1 MRVALSG
8 GTGFLG
14 RHVIQ
19 ALVAGGHTVQL
30 LVRAG
35 SRHSTAHD
43 SAQVDVTRVDLTQ
56 AHDLAKALRG
66 CDVVVHAAAALTGDH
81 ATQHAA
87 TVEGTRTMLS
97 AMAMACVK
105 RVVGISSLSVYG
117 YADLP
122 HGATLTETT
131 PLEAAPAG
139 RDVYAR
145 CKLAQDALFQA
156 FSKQPG
162 CEAIVLRPGIFY
174 DTDTLWQ
181 FSLGK
186 PMGSKAWVVMG
197 PLTPDCEAPLVHVA
211 DVAQAIVRAVVCD
224 ASLNGAVFNLIEQP
238 APTSHALL
246 QALANHTEHPPLIRL
261 PWWLHTTLARVAV
274 GIHRLTGQRLPLPG
288 LLNPVWLAA
297 RFTRV
302 HYDAS
307 HALTQLGWQPAHHA
321 LSDLAKR
328 TRTEHP

>member
-1 MRVALSG
+1 MKVALSG
-8 GTGFLG
+8 GTGYLG
-14 RHVIQ
+14 RHVVQ
-19 ALVAGGHTVQL
+19 ALTAAGHSVQL
-30 LVRAG
+30 LVRTG
-35 SRHSTAHD
+35 SRYSLQPESSHV
-43 SAQVDVTRVDLTQ
+43 QVERVDMTD
-56 AHDLAKALRG
+56 ANDLARAVRG

-87 TVEGTRTMLS
+87 TVEGTRTMLA
-97 AMAMACVK
+97 AMAMAGVK
-105 RVVGISSLSVYG
+105 RVVGVSSLSVYD
-117 YADLP
+117 YANLP
-122 HGATLTETT
+122 HGSALSETS

-156 FSKQPG
+156 FGAQPG

-174 DTDTLWQ
+174 DADTLWQ

-186 PMGSKAWVVMG
+186 PIGTQAWVVLG

-211 DVAQAIVRAVVCD
+211 DVAQAIARAVECD
-224 ASLNGAVFNLIEQP
+224 ASLNGSVFNLIEQP

-246 QALANHTEHPPLIRL
+246 QALVRHTQHPSLIRL
-261 PWWLHTTLARVAV
+261 PWWLHTTLARVAAALN
-274 GIHRLTGQRLPLPG
+274 RLSGHRLPLPG

-307 HALTQLGWQPAHHA
+307 RALTQLGWQPAHHA
-321 LSDLAKR
+321 LTDLAKR
-328 TRTEHP
+328 TQH

>member
-8 GTGFLG
+8 GTGYLG

-19 ALVAGGHTVQL
+19 ALLAAGHTVQL

-35 SRHSTAHD
+35 SPYRTAHD
-43 SAQVDVTRVDLTQ
+43 SGHVHVTRVDLTQ
-56 AHDLAKALRG
+56 TADLAKALHG

-87 TVEGTRTMLS
+87 TVEGTRTLLS
-97 AMAMACVK
+97 AMAMAGVK

-122 HGATLTETT
+122 HGTTLTETT
-131 PLEAAPAG
+131 PLETAPAG

-156 FSKQPG
+156 FSTQPG

-174 DTDTLWQ
+174 DADTLWQ

-238 APTSHALL
+238 APTSQALL
-246 QALANHTEHPPLIRL
+246 QALAQHTEHPPLIRL
-261 PWWLHTTLARVAV
+261 PWWLHTLLAKLACAV
-274 GIHRLTGQRLPLPG
+274 NRLSGQRLPLPG
-288 LLNPVWLAA
+288 LLNPVWLAG

-307 HALTQLGWQPAHHA
+307 RALTQLGWQPAHHA
-321 LSDLAKR
+321 LTDLAKR
-328 TRTEHP
+328 TPH